1 MSRDPSFAP
10 RTAPGMWT
18 CRNCGALHELNDA
31 SCESCAEEERE
42 HVANRL
48 RIAQQ
53 FHARVFG
60 PQSAREK
67 LSFSVVQDGNH
78 NGMPLWTIY
87 RNGKPM
93 QGPYETESAANAE
106 VLSLNGSR

>member
-1 MSRDPSFAP
+1 MAYWHKLSID
-10 RTAPGMWT
+10 GWT
-18 CRNCGALHELNDA
+18 CPDCGSKQFEEYG
-31 SCESCAEEERE
+31 CTSCAEEERE

-67 LSFSVVQDGNH
+67 LSFSVVQDGTH

-93 QGPYETESAANAE
+93 QGPYETESAANKA
-106 VLSLNGSR
+106 VLLLGAGR

>member
-1 MSRDPSFAP
+1 MTRDSSFAA

-18 CRNCGALHELNDA
+18 CRHCGALNEHNDA
-31 SCESCAEEERE
+31 SCDSCAEEERE

-67 LSFSVVQDGNH
+67 LSFSVVQDGTH
-78 NGMPLWTIY
+78 NDMPLWTIY

-93 QGPYETESAANAE
+93 QGPYETESAANAA
-106 VLSLNGSR
+106 VLSLCASR